1 MTRAEK
7 QALMFLVSYLTKDI
21 QAGRMSAAL
30 KAADDIND
38 AIESLPTDEEKL
50 DDWSASVDASIDKLM
65 QSVENIE
72 MMLFKQNTGG
82 KLQ

>member
-30 KAADDIND
+30 KAADDISD

-50 DDWSASVDASIDKLM
+50 DDWSASVDASIDKLR
-65 QSVENIE
+65 QRVENIE
-72 MMLFKQNTGG
+72 MMLLEQNAGE

>member
-30 KAADDIND
+30 KAADDISD
-38 AIESLPTDEEKL
+38 AIESLPTDEEKLEEKL
-50 DDWSASVDASIDKLM
+50 DDWSASVDASIDKLR
-65 QSVENIE
+65 QRVESIE
-72 MMLFKQNTGG
+72 MLLKQNTG
-82 KLQ
+82 

>member
-21 QAGRMSAAL
+21 QAGRMGSAL
-30 KAADDIND
+30 KSADDIND

-50 DDWSASVDASIDKLM
+50 EEKLDDWSASVDASIDKLR
-65 QSVENIE
+65 QRVESIE
-72 MMLFKQNTGG
+72 MMLKQNTG
-82 KLQ
+82 

>member
-1 MTRAEK
+1 MTRSEK

-21 QAGRMSAAL
+21 QAGRISAAL

-38 AIESLPTDEEKL
+38 AVESLPTDEEKL

-65 QSVENIE
+65 RRVESIE
-72 MMLFKQNTGG
+72 MMLLKQNTG
-82 KLQ
+82 

>member
-7 QALMFLVSYLTKDI
+7 QALMFLVSYLTKAI

-65 QSVENIE
+65 QRVENIE

>member
-21 QAGRMSAAL
+21 QAGRMSSAL
-30 KAADDIND
+30 KSADDIHD

-50 DDWSASVDASIDKLM
+50 EEKLDDWSTSVDASIDKLR
-65 QSVENIE
+65 QRVENIE
-72 MMLFKQNTGG
+72 MMLLKQNTG
-82 KLQ
+82 